1 MQKILF
7 LTFIG
12 ILIFNIGLSQNTID
26 SVGFPKSWEGIYK
39 GELEI
44 FSAKGKVQSLPMEL
58 HILPVD
64 TSEIRWS
71 WTIIYGE
78 DKETGTR
85 AYELIE
91 KDKSKGHY
99 VVDEKNTI
107 YLDGFL
113 LGGKFFERF
122 EVMGSLLMT
131 STEKVSENELLWE
144 IISGKLEPINT
155 TGGEKFEG
163 EEIPTVGSYGINVLQ
178 RARLKKD

>member
-1 MQKILF
+1 MRKILL
-7 LTFIG
+7 LTIIS
-12 ILIFNIGLSQNTID
+12 ILIFHIGHSQNSTD
-26 SVGFPKSWEGIYK
+26 SVDFPGSWEGIYK
-39 GELEI
+39 GDLEI
-44 FSAKGKVQSLPMEL
+44 FSSAGKVQSLPMEL
-58 HILPVD
+58 HILPND
-64 TSEIRWS
+64 TSDIRWS

-78 DKETGTR
+78 DKEAGKR

-131 STEKVSENELLWE
+131 STEKVSEDELLWE

-163 EEIPTVGSYGINVLQ
+163 EDIPPVGSYGIDVLQ
-178 RARLKKD
+178 RARLKKN